1 MVTCPHCHREFDEDD
16 EEGAYQALRGGSWF
30 NYGPTYF
37 RCAYRISN
45 HPSNHSII
53 IGFRVA
59 KTVTEKKTDVVQHVS
74 GGSLR

>member
-1 MVTCPHCHREFDEDD
+1 MTDMFV
-16 EEGAYQALRGGSWF
+16 LRGGSWF
-30 NYGPTYF
+30 NYDPSYF
-37 RCAYRISN
+37 RCAYRN
-45 HPSNHSII
+45 GFQPSGHDSF